1 MNTKSLR
8 QRQANLLRTTLII
21 SNWSS
26 LIINDLQKVAS
37 YVTEIATTAKAMAQ
51 HLTNPGGLKSCLR

>member
-21 SNWSS
+21 SNWSL

-37 YVTEIATTAKAMAQ
+37 YVTEIATAAKAMAQ